1 VQGRYTLYME
11 MERAARIAG
20 GFALLG
26 AGTAMLVL
34 PGPGVLAI
42 LGGLTLLER
51 DIPWAKR
58 VTDRIR
64 PKRAAQPEQKSDQ
77 PGG

>member
-1 VQGRYTLYME
+1 ME
-11 MERAARIAG
+11 LERAARIAG

-64 PKRAAQPEQKSDQ
+64 PKKAAQPGKRQNQ
-77 PGG
+77 TGG

>member
-1 VQGRYTLYME
+1 

-42 LGGLTLLER
+42 LGGLALLER

-64 PKRAAQPEQKSDQ
+64 PKKAARPEQEQDQ

>member
-1 VQGRYTLYME
+1 ME
-11 MERAARIAG
+11 KTARIAG

-42 LGGLTLLER
+42 LGGLALLER
-51 DIPWAKR
+51 DMPWARR
-58 VTDRIR
+58 VTDRLK
-64 PKRAAQPEQKSDQ
+64 PKKPPKPEQS
-77 PGG
+77 

>member
-1 VQGRYTLYME
+1 VIVE
-11 MERAARIAG
+11 KAARLAG

-42 LGGLTLLER
+42 LGGLALLER
-51 DIPWAKR
+51 DVPWAKK
-58 VTDRIR
+58 VVDRLK
-64 PKRAAQPEQKSDQ
+64 PKAKDEPEGND
-77 PGG
+77 

>member
-1 VQGRYTLYME
+1 ME
-11 MERAARIAG
+11 VERAARIAG

-42 LGGLTLLER
+42 LGGLTLLEK
-51 DIPWAKR
+51 DMPWARR

-64 PKRAAQPEQKSDQ
+64 PKKADKAAQETD
-77 PGG
+77 

>member
-1 VQGRYTLYME
+1 ME

-42 LGGLTLLER
+42 LGGLTLLEK
-51 DIPWAKR
+51 DMPWAKR
-58 VTDRIR
+58 MTDRIR
-64 PKRAAQPEQKSDQ
+64 PKRAVKPEQTTDQ
-77 PGG
+77 LGG

>member
-1 VQGRYTLYME
+1 ME
-11 MERAARIAG
+11 VERAARIAG
-20 GFALLG
+20 GYALLG

-42 LGGLTLLER
+42 LGGLALLEK

-58 VTDRIR
+58 MTDRI
-64 PKRAAQPEQKSDQ
+64 KRKKAGE
-77 PGG
+77 PGQETD

>member
-1 VQGRYTLYME
+1 

-51 DIPWAKR
+51 DMPWAKR
-58 VTDRIR
+58 ITDKLK
-64 PKRAAQPEQKSDQ
+64 PKKSAPPDQKK
-77 PGG
+77 P

>member
-1 VQGRYTLYME
+1 ME
-11 MERAARIAG
+11 VERAARIAG

-42 LGGLTLLER
+42 LGGLTLLEK
-51 DIPWAKR
+51 DMPWAKR
-58 VTDRIR
+58 VTDRIK
-64 PKRAAQPEQKSDQ
+64 PKKVERPEQETD
-77 PGG
+77 

>member
-1 VQGRYTLYME
+1 

-51 DIPWAKR
+51 DMPWAKR
-58 VTDRIR
+58 VTDKLK
-64 PKRAAQPEQKSDQ
+64 PKKSAQPDQ
-77 PGG
+77 NKP

>member
-1 VQGRYTLYME
+1 ME
-11 MERAARIAG
+11 LERAARIAG

-64 PKRAAQPEQKSDQ
+64 PKKAAQPEKRQNQ

>member
-1 VQGRYTLYME
+1 ME
-11 MERAARIAG
+11 KAARIAS

-42 LGGLTLLER
+42 LGGLALLER
-51 DIPWAKR
+51 DVPWAKR
-58 VTDRIR
+58 VVDRLK
-64 PKRAAQPEQKSDQ
+64 PKSEPEADA
-77 PGG
+77 

>member
-1 VQGRYTLYME
+1 ME

-20 GFALLG
+20 GFVLLG

-64 PKRAAQPEQKSDQ
+64 PKKAGPPEPEQDQ

>member
-1 VQGRYTLYME
+1 ME

-51 DIPWAKR
+51 DMPWAKR

-64 PKRAAQPEQKSDQ
+64 RKRADKPQQKPEQKADQ
-77 PGG
+77 LGG

>member
-1 VQGRYTLYME
+1 ME

-64 PKRAAQPEQKSDQ
+64 PKRAAQPGQKPDQ
-77 PGG
+77 RGG

>member
-1 VQGRYTLYME
+1 MDV
-11 MERAARIAG
+11 ERATRIAG

-42 LGGLTLLER
+42 LGGLTLLEK
-51 DIPWAKR
+51 DMPWARR

-64 PKRAAQPEQKSDQ
+64 PKKADKPEQETD
-77 PGG
+77 

>member
-1 VQGRYTLYME
+1 ME
-11 MERAARIAG
+11 VERAARIAG

-42 LGGLTLLER
+42 LGGLALLER
-51 DIPWAKR
+51 DVPWAKR
-58 VTDRIR
+58 MTDRIR
-64 PKRAAQPEQKSDQ
+64 AKKTDKPEQETH
-77 PGG
+77 

>member
-1 VQGRYTLYME
+1 ME

-58 VTDRIR
+58 VTDRIK
-64 PKRAAQPEQKSDQ
+64 PKKAGLSEPEQDQ

>member
-1 VQGRYTLYME
+1 ME
-11 MERAARIAG
+11 LERAARIAG

-51 DIPWAKR
+51 DMPWAKR

-64 PKRAAQPEQKSDQ
+64 PNRADKPEQETD
-77 PGG
+77 

>member
-1 VQGRYTLYME
+1 MDV
-11 MERAARIAG
+11 ERAARIAG

-42 LGGLTLLER
+42 LGGLTLLEK
-51 DIPWAKR
+51 DMPWARR

-64 PKRAAQPEQKSDQ
+64 PKKADKPEQETD
-77 PGG
+77 

>member
-1 VQGRYTLYME
+1 

-34 PGPGVLAI
+34 PGPGILAI
-42 LGGLTLLER
+42 LGGLALLEK
-51 DIPWAKR
+51 DMPWAKR
-58 VTDRIR
+58 ITDRVR
-64 PKRAAQPEQKSDQ
+64 PKGKSE
-77 PGG
+77 

>member
-1 VQGRYTLYME
+1 ME
-11 MERAARIAG
+11 VERAARMAG

-42 LGGLTLLER
+42 LGGLALLEK
-51 DIPWAKR
+51 DVPWAKR
-58 VTDRIR
+58 MTDRIR
-64 PKRAAQPEQKSDQ
+64 PKKTDKLEQETD
-77 PGG
+77 

>member
-1 VQGRYTLYME
+1 MKV
-11 MERAARIAG
+11 ERAARIAG
-20 GFALLG
+20 GYALLG

-42 LGGLTLLER
+42 LGGLALLEK

-58 VTDRIR
+58 MTDRIK
-64 PKRAAQPEQKSDQ
+64 PKKAVEPEPETD
-77 PGG
+77 

>member
-1 VQGRYTLYME
+1 

-51 DIPWAKR
+51 DMPWAKR
-58 VTDRIR
+58 VTDKLK
-64 PKRAAQPEQKSDQ
+64 PKKSAQPDPNK
-77 PGG
+77 P

>member
-1 VQGRYTLYME
+1 ME
-11 MERAARIAG
+11 VERAARIAG
-20 GFALLG
+20 GYALLG

-42 LGGLTLLER
+42 LGGLALLEK

-58 VTDRIR
+58 MTDRIR
-64 PKRAAQPEQKSDQ
+64 PKKAGEPEPETD
-77 PGG
+77 